1 MLPRPLKQL
10 GQHFLID
17 ANIVRKILSLA
28 DLSGQETVFEI
39 GPGRGILTRALCGV
53 ASRVVAVEIDRQ
65 LYEHLRDQTRDCAN
79 LELHQGDAL
88 EFPLSRLPD
97 ETVVVANLPYYLSTA
112 LLFRLLEHRDRFSRL
127 VLMLQTEVAR
137 RLIAG
142 PGSKDYGVLSV
153 LTQAAAEAEMGF
165 HVSAQCFRPRPEVG
179 SSVVKLR
186 IKRPARLQPAQE
198 ALFRHVVRASFA
210 HRRKRLLN
218 SLRDEGFAPA
228 AVQAAL
234 ARLHRSSDCRAEEL
248 SLDEFVRLAGALA
261 ETTELRIVRD
271 DPRAM
276 T

>member
-28 DLSGQETVFEI
+28 DPSGQETVFEI

-65 LYEHLRDQTRDCAN
+65 LYEHLRDHTQGCAN

-88 EFPLSRLPD
+88 EFPLNRLPD

-153 LTQAAAEAEMGF
+153 LTQVAAEAEMGF

-186 IKRPARLQPAQE
+186 IKRPGRIPPAEE
-198 ALFRHVVRASFA
+198 ALFRLVVRASFA

-228 AVQAAL
+228 AVQDAL
-234 ARLHRSSDCRAEEL
+234 VRLQRSSDCRAEEL
-248 SLDEFVRLAGALA
+248 SLDEFMRLAAALA
-261 ETTELRIVRD
+261 ETAEPRIVRD
-271 DPRAM
+271 DPRPKA
-276 T
+276 

>member
-88 EFPLSRLPD
+88 EFPLSRLAD

-137 RLIAG
+137 RLVAG
-142 PGSKDYGVLSV
+142 PGGKDYGVLSV
-153 LTQAAAEAEMGF
+153 LTQAAAEAELAF
-165 HVSAQCFRPRPEVG
+165 HVSAQCFRPRPDVG

-186 IKRPARLQPAQE
+186 LRRPGCIPPAQE
-198 ALFRHVVRASFA
+198 TMFRLVVRASFA

-228 AVQAAL
+228 PVLAAL

-248 SLDEFVRLAGALA
+248 SLEEFVQLAGSLGGTADSDA
-261 ETTELRIVRD
+261 PRDTPRTTE
-271 DPRAM
+271 
-276 T
+276 

>member
-28 DLSGQETVFEI
+28 DLRGQETVFEI

-53 ASRVVAVEIDRQ
+53 SSRVVAVEIDRQ
-65 LYEHLRDQTRDCAN
+65 LYEHLRDHTRDCAN
-79 LELHQGDAL
+79 LELHQGDAI

-142 PGSKDYGVLSV
+142 PGSKDYGVLSL
-153 LTQAAAEAEMGF
+153 LTQVAADAELAF

-179 SSVVKLR
+179 SSVVQLR
-186 IKRPARLQPAQE
+186 IKRPGRIPPEEE
-198 ALFRHVVRASFA
+198 ALFRLVVRASFA

-248 SLDEFVRLAGALA
+248 SLDEFMGLAGALA
-261 ETTELRIVRD
+261 ESAQPGVVRD
-271 DPRAM
+271 AFRPKA
-276 T
+276 

>member
-17 ANIVRKILSLA
+17 TNIVRKSVALA

-53 ASRVVAVEIDRQ
+53 ASRVIAVEIDRQ
-65 LYEHLRDQTRDCAN
+65 LYEHLRDHTRDCAN
-79 LELHQGDAL
+79 LELHHGDAL
-88 EFPLSRLPD
+88 NFPLSSLP
-97 ETVVVANLPYYLSTA
+97 EEAVVVANLPYYLSTA
-112 LLFRLLEHRDRFSRL
+112 LLFRLLDHRDRFSRL

-153 LTQAAAEAEMGF
+153 LTQVAAEVELAF

-186 IKRPARLQPAQE
+186 ITRPGLVPPAQE
-198 ALFRHVVRASFA
+198 KVFRLVVRASFA

-234 ARLHRSSDCRAEEL
+234 ARLRRSSDCRAEEL
-248 SLDEFVRLAGALA
+248 SLEEFVQLA
-261 ETTELRIVRD
+261 EALGQPMESDAVHGD
-271 DPRAM
+271 SGPRA
-276 T
+276 

>member
-28 DLSGQETVFEI
+28 DLRGQETVFEI
-39 GPGRGILTRALCGV
+39 GPGRGSLTRALCGV
-53 ASRVVAVEIDRQ
+53 SSRVVAVEIDRQ
-65 LYEHLRDQTRDCAN
+65 LYEHLRDHTRDCAN

-142 PGSKDYGVLSV
+142 PGGKDYGVLSL
-153 LTQAAAEAEMGF
+153 LTQVAADAELAF

-179 SSVVKLR
+179 SSVVQLR
-186 IKRPARLQPAQE
+186 IKRPGRIPPEEE
-198 ALFRHVVRASFA
+198 ALFRLVVRASFA

-248 SLDEFVRLAGALA
+248 SLDEFMGLAGALA
-261 ETTELRIVRD
+261 ESAQPGVVRD
-271 DPRAM
+271 AFRPKA
-276 T
+276 

>member
-17 ANIVRKILSLA
+17 ANIVRKIVALA
-28 DLSGQETVFEI
+28 DLQGQETLFEI

-53 ASRVVAVEIDRQ
+53 ANRVIAVEIDRQ
-65 LYEHLRDQTRDCAN
+65 LYEHLRDHTGDCAN

-88 EFPLSRLPD
+88 EFPFSRLPD

-112 LLFRLLEHRDRFSRL
+112 LLFRLLDHRDRFSRL
-127 VLMLQTEVAR
+127 VVMLQTEVAR

-153 LTQAAAEAEMGF
+153 LTQAAADAEMGF

-179 SSVVKLR
+179 SSVVKLHVR
-186 IKRPARLQPAQE
+186 RPALLSPVQE
-198 ALFRHVVRASFA
+198 GFFRPVVRASFA

-218 SLRDEGFAPA
+218 SLRDEGFSPEP
-228 AVQAAL
+228 VQEAL
-234 ARLHRSSDCRAEEL
+234 ARLHRSPDCRAEQL
-248 SLDEFVRLAGALA
+248 SLDEFVRLAEALA
-261 ETTELRIVRD
+261 EAGETGVIHDHPQRQK
-271 DPRAM
+271 
-276 T
+276 